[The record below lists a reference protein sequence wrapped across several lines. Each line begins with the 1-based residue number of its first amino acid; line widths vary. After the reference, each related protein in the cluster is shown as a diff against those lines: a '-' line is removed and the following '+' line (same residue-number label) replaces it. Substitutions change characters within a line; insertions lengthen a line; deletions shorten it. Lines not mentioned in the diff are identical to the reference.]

1 MILLKGSR
9 GIWLLKA
16 ETIES
21 VEIEADTSVITTA
34 TQQIVVETQSNWQAL
49 SQLYPQLDMSQFISQ
64 TNAQPAF

>member
-21 VEIEADTSVITTA
+21 VEIESDTSIITTA
-34 TQQIVVETQSNWQAL
+34 TQQIIVETKLNWQAL
-49 SQLYPQLDMSQFISQ
+49 SQLYPQLDMSQLVAH
-64 TNAQPAF
+64 TATQPAF

>member
-34 TQQIVVETQSNWQAL
+34 TQQIIVETKANWQAL
-49 SQLYPQLDMSQFISQ
+49 SQLYPQLDMSQLLSQ
-64 TNAQPAF
+64 TQALPAF